1 LRKKPGF
8 EKVLTFTFSVWYAES
23 VQHIQEMN
31 AQMDPTMT
39 GQAPTT
45 EETTTQGQEPGAE
58 QSTPDIEALL
68 KEVKTLRKE
77 AASWRTKLRQAEE
90 TEEQRRRSEMTELEK
105 LKADLE
111 AERQARATAEQQRT
125 QQLLR
130 TQVVSAAARA
140 GFNDPEDAVR
150 LLDQTALEI
159 DDHGQ
164 IGGLERELKA
174 LLAAKPYLATKTGT
188 ISPTNPAG
196 GAPGQSTEE
205 RLKRIYGMGGGA
217 NVFGGSGGGVF
228 WSTST
233 E

>member
-1 LRKKPGF
+1 MEP
-8 EKVLTFTFSVWYAES
+8 
-23 VQHIQEMN
+23 QE
-31 AQMDPTMT
+31 T

-45 EETTTQGQEPGAE
+45 PTEETTAQGQEPGAE
-58 QSTPDIEALL
+58 STPDIEALL

-77 AASWRTKLRQAEE
+77 AASWRTKLRAAEE
-90 TEEQRRRSEMTELEK
+90 AEEQRKRSEMTELEK

-111 AERQARATAEQQRT
+111 AERQARATAETQRQ

-130 TQVVSAAARA
+130 TQVISAAAKA
-140 GFNDPEDAVR
+140 GFNDPEDALR

-159 DDHGQ
+159 DDQGR

-196 GAPGQSTEE
+196 GPQGQSTED
-205 RLKRIYGMGGGA
+205 RLKRIYGMGSGA
-217 NVFGGSGGGVF
+217 NVFGGQGGGVF
-228 WSTST
+228 WSTTT

>member
-1 LRKKPGF
+1 
-8 EKVLTFTFSVWYAES
+8 
-23 VQHIQEMN
+23 MN

-45 EETTTQGQEPGAE
+45 EEQTTTQGQEPGAE

-90 TEEQRRRSEMTELEK
+90 ADEQRKRSEMTELEK

-111 AERQARATAEQQRT
+111 AERQARAAAEQQRQ

-130 TQVVSAAARA
+130 TQVISAAAKA

-150 LLDQTALEI
+150 LLDAQALEI

-164 IGGLERELKA
+164 IGGLDSELKR
-174 LLAAKPYLATKTGT
+174 LLAAKPYLAAKTGT

-205 RLKRIYGMGGGA
+205 RLKRIYGMGGGGA
-217 NVFGGSGGGVF
+217 KMFGGQGGGVF
-228 WSTST
+228 WSTTT